1 MLSPSEGLVSEAR
14 IMMLGWFLS
23 KARPLAVVNLMA
35 QGMCG
40 FRRVWDHVCH
50 RLVGS
55 AQVRLPR
62 TAPRE
67 VTALPPQM
75 VATKS
80 GHLTFE
86 MGKRSMPSTRAL
98 IHSGGGALCFGT
110 ESDHGALARN
120 THFKRPSL

>member
-1 MLSPSEGLVSEAR
+1 
-14 IMMLGWFLS
+14 MMLGWFLS

-86 MGKRSMPSTRAL
+86 MGKRSMHSTRAL